1 MEAKNERKSIEVR
14 AKNVEIAIEKG
25 LAELGLRK
33 EEAEITVIKEGSR
46 GVLGIGAEDAVVR
59 ISSLAPLSSA
69 EAAAETPPPIEAK
82 PPPPEI
88 APEEEPGIE
97 PGLAQ
102 PEKIEPQD
110 MAQVAEI
117 ASRTLETL
125 LMRMGVP
132 ARVEVA
138 EKASQAVGG
147 LEGSI
152 TLNVTGEDL
161 GILIG
166 RRGETLSDLQFITRL
181 IVSRQIQRWPNIIV
195 DVEYYKARREKLLT
209 DLARRMA
216 EKVRLSHQPV
226 ALEPMSAHERRIVH
240 LALQDFPGILTESS
254 GEGQK
259 RKVVI
264 LPKP

>member
-1 MEAKNERKSIEVR
+1 MEAKSERKSVEVHAR
-14 AKNVEIAIEKG
+14 NVEMAIEKG

-33 EEAEITVIKEGSR
+33 EEAEIVVVKEGSR

-59 ISSLAPLSSA
+59 ISPLTPPSPPA
-69 EAAAETPPPIEAK
+69 AAAETRPTTET
-82 PPPPEI
+82 
-88 APEEEPGIE
+88 
-97 PGLAQ
+97 
-102 PEKIEPQD
+102 EPQKP
-110 MAQVAEI
+110 QVEREPESELEPELEYPQKVEPEDIAKLAKI
-117 ASRTLETL
+117 ASSTLETL
-125 LMRMGVP
+125 LAHMGIP
-132 ARVEVA
+132 AHVEVVEKPLQAARGA
-138 EKASQAVGG
+138 EDT
-147 LEGSI
+147 I
-152 TLNVTGEDL
+152 TLNVTGDDL

-166 RRGETLSDLQFITRL
+166 RRGETLDDLQFITRL

-216 EKVRLSHQPV
+216 EKVRLSHQPI
-226 ALEPMSAHERRIVH
+226 ALEPMSAHERRIIH
-240 LALQDFPGILTESS
+240 LALRDFPGVLTESS